1 MRWRGW
7 FYRLLVSEGGV
18 ESVGDGV
25 GLLQDYGV
33 YDAIPQLLQR
43 EPDAEDDVV
52 GAPVTHS
59 VPSALR
65 TRRASRSHLTL
76 NS

>member
-1 MRWRGW
+1 
-7 FYRLLVSEGGV
+7 
-18 ESVGDGV
+18 
-25 GLLQDYGV
+25 
-33 YDAIPQLLQR
+33 
-43 EPDAEDDVV
+43 VV

-65 TRRASRSHLTL
+65 TRRASRSHLITL